1 LQIPNAFS
9 PNGDDI
15 NDRWNIDGLKARP
28 ACQIEVYNRW
38 GQIVYKSQGYKL
50 GWDGTRQGK
59 LVSPGTYYYVIK
71 TAPGEKP
78 YTGWVVLLR

>member
-1 LQIPNAFS
+1 V
-9 PNGDDI
+9 

-28 ACQIEVYNRW
+28 ASEIEVYNRY
-38 GQIVYKSQGYKL
+38 GMIVYKTQGYKQ

-59 LVSPGTYYYVIK
+59 QVSPGTYYYVIK